1 MDLDSKIEVTIGPY
15 EVTFFLLAKKK
26 KYEVTSLFN
35 PQQQLLN
42 LQVYEDTLAAQKAAF
57 ESFVTIT
64 DPVESE
70 KLSLYKSLL
79 PEMEQVTLSLSNNL

>member
-1 MDLDSKIEVTIGPY
+1 M
-15 EVTFFLLAKKK
+15 
-26 KYEVTSLFN
+26 TSLVN
-35 PQQQLLN
+35 PQLQLLN

-79 PEMEQVTLSLSNNL
+79 PEMEQVTIVSSVHDSQWFCVTIMLELPQSS

>member
-15 EVTFFLLAKKK
+15 EVTYNFPIDTPLDTFF
-26 KYEVTSLFN
+26 FIH
-35 PQQQLLN
+35 N

-79 PEMEQVTLSLSNNL
+79 PEMEQATLSLFTNLSVAGR